1 MRAAVVPQHATTFR
15 DNNLILLQKARE
27 YGGRLVIADWATYST
42 RYGSN
47 PTYVSPDGVH
57 MYPVAGSFAL
67 SQFIADNAGRV
78 LAGEDVTPTCAQAG
92 AATNTPWVFLRFG
105 MGGTGVAD
113 AQRALIARGINLPTG
128 ADGYYND
135 LTMYAVQTFQR
146 SVGLPPKGHIDE
158 QTARAL
164 GLIGATWPTVARGT
178 TGAAT
183 VRLIE
188 TALIGR
194 GIAVRGGVDGV
205 FDVWLEY
212 AVNTFQRHNGLPVS
226 GIVDIATA
234 ARLGLTRA
242 PAPGSVWTAVSNGS
256 TGLLVSRAQQ
266 VLLDHGIALPSG
278 VTGRFDVYTLY
289 AVQTYQ
295 RHHGLPRNRRGRRRD
310 RPLAR
315 SARSGRQPGG
325 ELGGPRSRCGG

>member
-1 MRAAVVPQHATTFR
+1 MQQYRGQWGSLLVMLTGYNDMSFSFAEAVDAVMAEAARQGIPRVMWLTYRTADVRCVPLSYRSTATTFR

-57 MYPVAGSFAL
+57 MYPAAGSFAL

-92 AATNTPWVFLRFG
+92 AASNTPWTFLRFG

-135 LTMYAVQTFQR
+135 LTVYAVQTFQR
-146 SVGLPPKGHIDE
+146 SVGLAPKGHIDE

-178 TGAAT
+178 H
-183 VRLIE
+183 RC
-188 TALIGR
+188 R
-194 GIAVRGGVDGV
+194 HRPPDRDGT
-205 FDVWLEY
+205 DRS
-212 AVNTFQRHNGLPVS
+212 RH
-226 GIVDIATA
+226 
-234 ARLGLTRA
+234 RRA
-242 PAPGSVWTAVSNGS
+242 W
-256 TGLLVSRAQQ
+256 
-266 VLLDHGIALPSG
+266 
-278 VTGRFDVYTLY
+278 
-289 AVQTYQ
+289 
-295 RHHGLPRNRRGRRRD
+295 RRR
-310 RPLAR
+310 RRVRRLAA
-315 SARSGRQPGG
+315 STP
-325 ELGGPRSRCGG
+325 